1 MAKQKKKIKHKHHRS
16 KDPIMDRSDIPFAQ
30 RSNFHH
36 QARVNREREKAARI
50 VLYCLSIAI
59 HKVKGVGYRG
69 LIRLSHRYEEYERE
83 MYQDGVEV
91 GLIRAKKR
99 MDEMGLGISGELY
112 DVPDVG
118 GTVRDQDV
126 ANQSME
132 ATQVALT
139 AASMAMNDELGYGEI
154 VQLRIHEEFSSQLKT
169 YEEKGMAYLL
179 EQMKEIGFT
188 IKDGKAVFFIREDDK
203 PMTPGQTKKMLEKSN
218 TDTRRTTRP

>member
-1 MAKQKKKIKHKHHRS
+1 MAKQKKKIKKKYHRPN
-16 KDPIMDRSDIPFAQ
+16 DPIMGRSDIPFAQ
-30 RSNFHH
+30 RSNFRH
-36 QARVNREREKAARI
+36 QARVNHERESAARLI
-50 VLYCLSIAI
+50 LYCISIAI
-59 HKVKGVGYRG
+59 HKVKGVGYRR
-69 LIRLSHRYEEYERE
+69 LIRFSHRYEEYERE

-91 GLIRAKKR
+91 GLIRAKGR

-126 ANQSME
+126 ANQAME

-139 AASMAMNDELGYGEI
+139 VAAMAMNDEFGYGDI
-154 VQLRIHEEFSSQLKT
+154 VQIRIHDEFSVQLKA

-188 IKDGKAVFFIREDDK
+188 IKNGKAVFFIDEDENVL
-203 PMTPGQTKKMLEKSN
+203 TPGQTKKLLDESN
-218 TDTRRTTRP
+218 TRRPQRP